1 MQIAFTDN
9 AWDDYLYWQTTDKET
24 LQKINDLIKEIK
36 REPFKGTGKPEPLK
50 GNLAGY
56 WSRRITGE
64 HRLVYRISG
73 TKPNQ
78 VLTVIQVRFHY

>member
-1 MQIAFTDN
+1 MQIAFTDH
-9 AWDDYLYWQTTDKET
+9 AWDDYLYWQANDTDT
-24 LQKINDLIKEIK
+24 LEKINDLIKEIK

-73 TKPNQ
+73 TKPHQ
-78 VLTVIQVRFHY
+78 ILTIIQARLHY

>member
-1 MQIAFTDN
+1 MQTAFTDN
-9 AWDDYLYWQTTDKET
+9 AWDDYLYWQANDTDT
-24 LQKINDLIKEIK
+24 LQKIHDLIKEIK

-64 HRLVYRISG
+64 HRLVYRISS

-78 VLTVIQVRFHY
+78 VLAIIQARYHY